1 MLERVCFIFVSTFV
15 LDAFLRAWLLSV
27 CCLLALVLQ
36 VVARPF
42 TRSRPNTL
50 LAGMLGLLNLVA
62 LWEMGVAFRM
72 TKHGTAGRL
81 NPGLITPFVV
91 LISLV
96 SSLPAAVGLIFL
108 MLKLTDKLA
117 PGLYARIFRRQTTSS
132 CCGELED
139 QPASAGGAGW
149 VLEVEMAHDDSALPD
164 VWEPK
169 LPQDLDQTL
178 C

>member
-96 SSLPAAVGLIFL
+96 SSLPA
-108 MLKLTDKLA
+108 
-117 PGLYARIFRRQTTSS
+117 GLYARIFRRQTTSS